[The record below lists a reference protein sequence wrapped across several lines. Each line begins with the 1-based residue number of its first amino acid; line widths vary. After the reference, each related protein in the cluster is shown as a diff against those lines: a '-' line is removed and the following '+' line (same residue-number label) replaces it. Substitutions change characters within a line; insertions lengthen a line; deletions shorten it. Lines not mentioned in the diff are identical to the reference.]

1 MIMTYSATD
10 SLPRHRG
17 LWGLVDP
24 FSLREEALDGLLC
37 LTPGSTLGVRAAC
50 WGHWEGAQWS
60 IPHSQIPTTTGSL
73 IPQLLPSPP
82 DASFSLS
89 LSFPQ
94 SHSRNNNGL

>member
-17 LWGLVDP
+17 LWGPVDP
-24 FSLREEALDGLLC
+24 FPFYDEALDGLLC
-37 LTPGSTLGVRAAC
+37 LTPGSTLEVRAAC
-50 WGHWEGAQWS
+50 WGRGEGAQWPT
-60 IPHSQIPTTTGSL
+60 PHSRIPTTTCSL

-82 DASFSLS
+82 DTSFSLS